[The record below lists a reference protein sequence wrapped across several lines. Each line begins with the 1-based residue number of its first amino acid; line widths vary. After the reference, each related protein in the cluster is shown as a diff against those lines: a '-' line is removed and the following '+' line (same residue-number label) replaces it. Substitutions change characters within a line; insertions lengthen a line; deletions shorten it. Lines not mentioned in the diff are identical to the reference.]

1 MSMRARHSDG
11 RGAALTSVQRPLV
24 TGHVFTVQRVWHRP
38 VAQIAAVSL
47 VPDHDEITHRS
58 HTQNATHAQIPDRE
72 EISSL

>member
-24 TGHVFTVQRVWHRP
+24 TGHVFTVQRVWHRS

-47 VPDHDEITHRS
+47 VPDHDEITHS
-58 HTQNATHAQIPDRE
+58 QIAHTDRD
-72 EISSL
+72 SRTDP